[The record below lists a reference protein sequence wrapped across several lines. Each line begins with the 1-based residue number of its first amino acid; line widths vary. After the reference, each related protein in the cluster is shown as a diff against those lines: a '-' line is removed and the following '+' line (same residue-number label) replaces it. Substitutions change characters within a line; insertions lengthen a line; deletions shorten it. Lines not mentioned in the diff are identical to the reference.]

1 MPVLKQTLFDFLMSP
16 KHKKSDAGN
25 SAMPKRG
32 HKVLP
37 LTKRVNVFTSKRKE
51 GKLYA
56 EVAKVYG
63 KSKSFFK
70 KIIYI

>member
-1 MPVLKQTLFDFLMSP
+1 MTP

-25 SAMPKRG
+25 SGMPKRG

-37 LTKRVNVFTSKRKE
+37 LSKRVNVFNSKRKE

-63 KSKSFFK
+63 KNKSLK
-70 KIIYI
+70 KKNLYLIEG